1 MRGLNK
7 MKKMISVLLAALF
20 VFAVCSCV
28 NGGNPAVSTDSDT
41 VTDTATDAPVTM
53 PDNIAKV
60 IIIAGQSN
68 AVGYSYRHFLDVNYL
83 DEYSRDRLALADAG
97 YPDILMKYSNNPYDP
112 SQDTCGNDDFEPVHF
127 GMGARNTEYKE
138 EWGLPFGPE
147 MGIAEYLTEKF
158 PGEKFYII
166 KCATSG
172 ANISNR
178 FNPDKMSDPKN
189 LVTQLISFTKES
201 LEELKSQGLKPEI
214 ISFCWVHGG
223 TDSAEGFSS
232 LYAGVFGRLVN
243 KIETELAE
251 YMPKNGMSIADAGV
265 RASNTNYEEMNAAK
279 QAFAEKSSKRYY
291 FDTMWFLAGRDHYDR
306 GHYDCYPMIQVGN
319 SLGECIEKAM
329 EDYGN
334 PAVLK

>member
-1 MRGLNK
+1 

-138 EWGLPFGPE
+138 EWGLPFGAE
-147 MGIAEYLTEKF
+147 MGIAETLTEKY

-172 ANISNR
+172 ANLSNR
-178 FNPDKMSDPKN
+178 WNPRSKN
-189 LVTQLISFTKES
+189 LYKQMVEFTSEALAGLKE
-201 LEELKSQGLKPEI
+201 QGLKPEI
-214 ISFCWVHGG
+214 ICFCWMQGESDAQENYVPSYIS
-223 TDSAEGFSS
+223 TFNFLLKS
-232 LYAGVFGRLVN
+232 LN
-243 KIETELAE
+243 EDLAE
-251 YMPKNGMSIADAGV
+251 YMPPNGMAVADAGI
-265 RASNTNYEEMNAAK
+265 RAVWPNYEAMNAAK
-279 QAFAEKSSKRYY
+279 EGFANKSSKRYF
-291 FDTMWFLAGRDHYDR
+291 FDTTWFIAGRDHNDR
-306 GHYDCYPMIQVGN
+306 AHYDAYSMIRLGN
-319 SLGECIEKAM
+319 AFGDCIVSAI
-329 EDYGN
+329 EDYSN
-334 PAVLK
+334 PEVTSK